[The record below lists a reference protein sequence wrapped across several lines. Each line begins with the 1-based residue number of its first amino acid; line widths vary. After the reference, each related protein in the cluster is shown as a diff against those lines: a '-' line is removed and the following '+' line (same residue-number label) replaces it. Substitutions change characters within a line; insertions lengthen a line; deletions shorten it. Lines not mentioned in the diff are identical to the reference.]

1 MLIFAAWML
10 FILGIGHCIF
20 GFVRFRQ
27 PIREAIQDGFFGQF
41 QRVDL
46 RRLALWFT
54 IVGPLVALAGQVA
67 VHALQVGD
75 LELLKVVGLY
85 SLGVSVLGVMTV
97 PKSPFWLG
105 LLLSPVLVAG
115 GYGWLAA

>member
-10 FILGIGHCIF
+10 FVLGIVHCIF

-27 PIREAIQDGFFGQF
+27 PIREALQDGFFDKFKGF
-41 QRVDL
+41 DS

-54 IVGPLVALAGQVA
+54 IFGPLVAMAGQVA
-67 VHALQVGD
+67 VHAVHIGD
-75 LELLKVVGLY
+75 LELLKTVGLY
-85 SLGVSVLGVMTV
+85 VLGVSVLGVLAV